1 MSICLDFDS
10 VNVWLVDLRSSSLGL
25 LVINLL
31 MQNTKQSEASNAA
44 VFSETL
50 TLSFK
55 NYDISEIQA
64 SKIELS
70 CWWT

>member
-55 NYDISEIQA
+55 TTTFQ
-64 SKIELS
+64 KFKQVK
-70 CWWT
+70 